1 MAGGG
6 EGESNG
12 DELGLAGALEAQ
24 RAREALR
31 VPAASNSSNADKR
44 CDPRGRCLAP
54 GQDLGVEG
62 VGEQR
67 KAWQGTVHQ
76 RRV

>member
-1 MAGGG
+1 MGT
-6 EGESNG
+6 SW
-12 DELGLAGALEAQ
+12 DWPVPWKLS
-24 RAREALR
+24 AREALR
-31 VPAASNSSNADKR
+31 VPAVSNSSNADKR

-54 GQDLGVEG
+54 GQDLGGEG

-76 RRV
+76 RRA

>member
-1 MAGGG
+1 MGT
-6 EGESNG
+6 SW
-12 DELGLAGALEAQ
+12 DWLVPWKLS
-24 RAREALR
+24 AREALR
-31 VPAASNSSNADKR
+31 VPVASNSSNADKR